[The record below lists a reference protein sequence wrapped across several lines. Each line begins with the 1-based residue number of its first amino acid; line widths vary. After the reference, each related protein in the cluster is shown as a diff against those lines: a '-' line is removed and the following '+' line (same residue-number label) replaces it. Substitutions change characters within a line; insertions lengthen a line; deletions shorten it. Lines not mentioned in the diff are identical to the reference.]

1 MSLNLNALTG
11 RGHSTPPTDH
21 RVAERVAAKI
31 PALSDTALAML
42 ANSHVA
48 SPAVR
53 GLAQAEQRE
62 RAGGIDWRPIPAN
75 GNAGPVPSA
84 PTDAQLAAVRLAA
97 ELIRADTPGNVV
109 PPRDAVRALWDAGIE
124 WRCRLAAGGKQ
135 SRKGDYQWRLSQ
147 CPSGPGFRNPWRPL
161 ASTPQGGAQ

>member
-1 MSLNLNALTG
+1 MPSRAVG
-11 RGHSTPPTDH
+11 DSTAPTDG

-31 PALSDTALAML
+31 TALSDASLAML
-42 ANSHVA
+42 ANSQVA

-62 RAGGIDWRPIPAN
+62 RAGGIDWRPIPGAV
-75 GNAGPVPSA
+75 NAEPTPSS

-147 CPSGPGFRNPWRPL
+147 CPLGPGLRDPWKPL
-161 ASTPQGGAQ
+161 ARTPQDGAS